1 MRNERV
7 FTDGNEV
14 SKASMVLFDINA
26 HVKEIAKKYKNYAM
40 TAFNEF
46 KEVMYIAKTDKRFKV
61 TKGLKLKQSF
71 IDKTKQTLVFHFQ
84 DVVDKVNCELV
95 MQPYCRDSDSPEAE
109 LDYGYHLYLEMEKNK
124 EVTTLRDPARDF
136 EERYEKYKN
145 ELLDSLKYKNQKS

>member
-1 MRNERV
+1 MKNTRV
-7 FTDGNEV
+7 FTNGNEV

-71 IDKTKQTLVFHFQ
+71 IDKEKQTLVFHFQ
-84 DVVDKVNCELV
+84 DVADKVNCELV
-95 MQPYCRDSDSPEAE
+95 MQPYCRDTDGPEAE
-109 LDYGYHLYLEMEKNK
+109 LNYGYHLYLELSKGK
-124 EVTTLRDPARDF
+124 SAVTLLDSYRDF
-136 EERYEKYKN
+136 DERYEKYKN
-145 ELLDSLKYKNQKS
+145 ELLEKVKNGQEW

>member
-71 IDKTKQTLVFHFQ
+71 VDKTKQTLIFYFQ

-95 MQPYCRDSDSPEAE
+95 MQPFCRESDSPESE
-109 LDYGYHLYLEMEKNK
+109 LNYGYHLYLELSKGKSAGTM
-124 EVTTLRDPARDF
+124 LDPYRDF
-136 EERYEKYKN
+136 DERYEKYKN
-145 ELLDSLKYKNQKS
+145 ELLDSIKRKNQKS